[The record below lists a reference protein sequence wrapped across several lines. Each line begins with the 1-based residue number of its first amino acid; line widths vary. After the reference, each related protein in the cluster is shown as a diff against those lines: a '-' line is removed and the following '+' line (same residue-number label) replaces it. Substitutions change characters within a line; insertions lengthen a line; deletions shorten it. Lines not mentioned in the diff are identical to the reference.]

1 MTATAMERDLFTFAT
16 ELLERGGG
24 AVDWT
29 DPHEPGE
36 AIVPA
41 DLVRCAQLPGE
52 EFSLALGA
60 TRAASGMQVS
70 LASDFLDVASRILTE
85 SVPNTGSFRVGD
97 RYLKKRDLEEAIGQS
112 FDWANAR
119 VRCSGE
125 AAAMRVEYHQWT
137 LHARIQS
144 DDLWESLVPMT
155 LNSAS
160 GAVLNLPNLAELNDL
175 APAERE
181 ERAEDGDL
189 DAADDWAEADSDG
202 GDDSPTHAPP
212 LAASIAS
219 SSELPIAPP
228 QDTESIALK
237 LGRTRM
243 LDAAADFI
251 RRIEQRLERD
261 RKRLQDYYRA
271 LSREATPKT
280 RKGITP
286 PTAEEIAAKKKA
298 VDLELRRK
306 LGELAERYALRAE
319 LRPLVLLRVLIPA
332 LAVPLL
338 VQRKQATREYTVYWN
353 SLLKKFEPLRCI
365 GCCRPTAVVH
375 FANDTVDAY
384 CPTCFAAHRSG

>member
-1 MTATAMERDLFTFAT
+1 MTTTAMTTTAMERDLFAFAT

-24 AVDWT
+24 AVDWA

-41 DLVRCAQLPGE
+41 DLVRNAQLPGE

-60 TRAASGMQVS
+60 TRVSCGMQVS
-70 LASDFLDVASRILTE
+70 LASDFLDVAARILTE
-85 SVPNTGSFRVGD
+85 TVPNTGSFCVGD
-97 RYLKKRDLEEAIGQS
+97 RYLKKRDLEEAIGQT
-112 FDWANAR
+112 FDWPNAR

-125 AAAMRVEYHQWT
+125 AAATRVEYHQWT

-144 DDLWESLVPMT
+144 DDLWESLVSVT

-175 APAERE
+175 APAESGDRVESGDRE
-181 ERAEDGDL
+181 EATG
-189 DAADDWAEADSDG
+189 DG
-202 GDDSPTHAPP
+202 GDDVHVPSH
-212 LAASIAS
+212 
-219 SSELPIAPP
+219 APP
-228 QDTESIALK
+228 QDTESLALK
-237 LGRTRM
+237 FGRTRM
-243 LDAAADFI
+243 LEASADFV

-280 RKGITP
+280 RKGVTP
-286 PTAEEIAAKKKA
+286 PSAEEIAAKKKA

-319 LRPLVLLRVLIPA
+319 LRPLVLLRVLVPA

-338 VQRKQATREYTVYWN
+338 VQRKQATRTYTVYWN
-353 SLLKKFEPLRCI
+353 SLLKKFEPLRCV
-365 GCCRPTAVVH
+365 GCCHPTSVVH
-375 FANDTVDAY
+375 FANDTVDPY
-384 CPTCFAAHRSG
+384 CPTCFAAPHAG

>member
-1 MTATAMERDLFTFAT
+1 MTTTAMERDLFTFAT

-41 DLVRCAQLPGE
+41 DLVRSAELPGE

-60 TRAASGMQVS
+60 TRASRGMQVS
-70 LASDFLDVASRILTE
+70 LASDFLDAAARILTE
-85 SVPNTGSFRVGD
+85 AVPNTGSFRVGD
-97 RYLKKRDLEEAIGQS
+97 RYLKKRDLEEAISQS

-125 AAAMRVEYHQWT
+125 ATAMRVEYHQWT

-144 DDLWESLVPMT
+144 DDLWESLVPIT

-160 GAVLNLPNLAELNDL
+160 GIVLNLPNLAELNDL
-175 APAERE
+175 TPAES
-181 ERAEDGDL
+181 GDRVEG
-189 DAADDWAEADSDG
+189 DDQAEADGDG
-202 GDDSPTHAPP
+202 GDDSPAHAPP
-212 LAASIAS
+212 HAS
-219 SSELPIAPP
+219 STETPIELPIAPP
-228 QDTESIALK
+228 QDTESFALK

-243 LDAAADFI
+243 LEAAADFI

-286 PTAEEIAAKKKA
+286 PSAEEIAAKKKA

-319 LRPLVLLRVLIPA
+319 LRPLVLLRVLVPA

-384 CPTCFAAHRSG
+384 CPTCFAAPRPG

>member
-1 MTATAMERDLFTFAT
+1 MTTTAMERELFTFAT

-24 AVDWT
+24 AVDWS

-41 DLVRCAQLPGE
+41 DLVRNAQLPGE

-60 TRAASGMQVS
+60 TRASCGMQVS
-70 LASDFLDVASRILTE
+70 LASDFLDVAARILTE

-125 AAAMRVEYHQWT
+125 AAATRVEYHQWT

-144 DDLWESLVPMT
+144 DDLWESLVPVT

-175 APAERE
+175 TPAESGDRVE
-181 ERAEDGDL
+181 GEDRAE
-189 DAADDWAEADSDG
+189 AADDR
-202 GDDSPTHAPP
+202 GDDSLAPSHAPP
-212 LAASIAS
+212 IA
-219 SSELPIAPP
+219 LPIAPP
-228 QDTESIALK
+228 QDTESFALK

-271 LSREATPKT
+271 LSREATSKT

-319 LRPLVLLRVLIPA
+319 LRPLILLRVLIPA

-365 GCCRPTAVVH
+365 GCCRPTSVVH
-375 FANDTVDAY
+375 FANDTVDPY
-384 CPTCFAAHRSG
+384 CPTCFAAPRPG